1 MKLNSAMSKFLT
13 NKWVLNVI
21 AFLALFNV
29 IGYLIIGN
37 LNAVLYFIIFA
48 VLVRYFSKNMTIVL
62 GVPLILVNLLA
73 IKGNVLEGME
83 SGSGATN
90 GATNGAKNGATNSVT
105 KPSTQNE
112 QEKINN
118 MVNNNTAS
126 TTSVINN
133 SAASTISESPNNPA
147 QDTGDKQG
155 FEAGRRKNRGYD
167 IDYATTIEDA
177 YDELNNILGSDGIQR
192 LTSDTQN
199 LMKQQMQLAEA
210 MKGMT
215 PVIKSIEPMVKNLQG
230 MMGQIGDGKEGL
242 GSIMDLAKKFSGQA
256 APAK

>member
-13 NKWVLNVI
+13 NKWVLNVV

-29 IGYLIIGN
+29 IGYAIMGN
-37 LNAVLYFIIFA
+37 LNAVVYFIIFA

-62 GVPLILVNLLA
+62 GVPLIIVNLLA
-73 IKGNVLEGME
+73 MRGNIQEGME
-83 SGSGATN
+83 SGTTAPQSDSNLNTN
-90 GATNGAKNGATNSVT
+90 PVT
-105 KPSTQNE
+105 KPSKGE
-112 QEKINN
+112 AQEKINS
-118 MVNNNTAS
+118 MVNKNTAS

-133 SAASTISESPNNPA
+133 SAASTFSTSPDNAA
-147 QDTGDKQG
+147 QETGEKQG
-155 FEAGRRKNRGYD
+155 FEPGRRKNRGYD

-215 PVIKSIEPMVKNLQG
+215 PVIQSIAPMVENLKG
-230 MMGQIGDGKEGL
+230 MMGQMGDGKEGL
-242 GSIMDLAKKFSGQA
+242 GNIMDLAKKFAGA
-256 APAK
+256 APVK

>member
-1 MKLNSAMSKFLT
+1 MSKFLT

>member
-1 MKLNSAMSKFLT
+1 MKLNSAISKFLT
-13 NKWVLNVI
+13 NKWVLNII
-21 AFLALFNV
+21 AFLALLNV
-29 IGYLIIGN
+29 IGYLVMGN
-37 LNAVLYFIIFA
+37 LNAVIYFIIIA

-62 GVPLILVNLLA
+62 GVPLVLVNLLA
-73 IKGNVLEGME
+73 IRGNVLEGME
-83 SGSGATN
+83 SGSGDTN
-90 GATNGAKNGATNSVT
+90 GNTNGTT

-112 QEKINN
+112 QEKINK

-230 MMGQIGDGKEGL
+230 MMGQMGDGKEGL
-242 GSIMDLAKKFSGQA
+242 GSIMDLAKKFSSQN

>member
-1 MKLNSAMSKFLT
+1 MKFNSAISKFLT

-29 IGYLIIGN
+29 IGYLVMGN
-37 LNAVLYFIIFA
+37 LNTVVYFIIFA
-48 VLVRYFSKNMTIVL
+48 ILVRYFSKNMTIVL

-73 IKGNVLEGME
+73 IRGNVLEGME
-83 SGSGATN
+83 SG
-90 GATNGAKNGATNSVT
+90 TNSVSNPT
-105 KPSTQNE
+105 KPNTKNSE
-112 QEKINN
+112 EKINN
-118 MVNNNTAS
+118 LVNENTSA

-133 SAASTISESPNNPA
+133 SAASTVSESPDNPA

-155 FEAGRRKNRGYD
+155 FEPGRRKNRGYD

-192 LTSDTQN
+192 LTSDSQN

-215 PVIKSIEPMVKNLQG
+215 PVIQSIAPMVENLKG
-230 MMGQIGDGKEGL
+230 MMGQMGDGKEGL
-242 GSIMDLAKKFSGQA
+242 GSIMDLAKKFAGGA
-256 APAK
+256 APVK

>member
-1 MKLNSAMSKFLT
+1 MKLNSAMLKFLT

-29 IGYLIIGN
+29 IGYLMIGN

-73 IKGNVLEGME
+73 IRGNVLEGME
-83 SGSGATN
+83 SRSDAIN
-90 GATNGAKNGATNSVT
+90 PVT

-112 QEKINN
+112 QEKNN
-118 MVNNNTAS
+118 KIVNNKKES

-133 SAASTISESPNNPA
+133 SAAVVVSESPNNPA
-147 QDTGDKQG
+147 QDKQG
-155 FEAGRRKNRGYD
+155 FEPGRRKNKGYD

-192 LTSDTQN
+192 LTNDTQN

-215 PVIKSIEPMVKNLQG
+215 PVIQSMAPMVENLKG
-230 MMGQIGDGKEGL
+230 MMGQIGEGKEGL
-242 GSIMDLAKKFSGQA
+242 GSIMNLAKQFSSQN